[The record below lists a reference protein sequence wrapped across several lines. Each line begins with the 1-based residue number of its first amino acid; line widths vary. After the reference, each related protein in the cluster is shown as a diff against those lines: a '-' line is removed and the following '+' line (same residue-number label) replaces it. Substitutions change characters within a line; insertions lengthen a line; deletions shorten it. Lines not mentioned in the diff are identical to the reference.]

1 MAFKA
6 EQQHFPGVKPIRKR
20 ERKNERGDERKSI
33 AILFVVTI
41 LASALFYLQAE
52 APKIWERITSPRIIS
67 HLPGTYF
74 EPSPVL
80 QQIKGLTQGLSGT
93 YGVCVYRFQ
102 DSHDYGLNEKKVF
115 PAASLNK
122 LPVMIAAYQ
131 QAEEGKLDLETEYIL
146 QEADK
151 VQGAGILQSKPA
163 GTKYTYRQLI
173 EYMAQSSDNT
183 AFKVMCRVTEE
194 TTLDQATPEEI
205 GILLKKL
212 YEGELI
218 NQERRD
224 ELLQFLTN
232 TDFEDRIPKGVP
244 EGVRVAHKIGTLTGV
259 YSDAGIIFADPPAGG
274 FVLVILSEN
283 ARESEAIEV
292 LPKITQ
298 AVWEFETASP

>member
-1 MAFKA
+1 MVFKA
-6 EQQHFPGVKPIRKR
+6 EQQHFPGVKPIKKR
-20 ERKNERGDERKSI
+20 ERKERRGDDRKAI

-52 APKIWERITSPRIIS
+52 APKIWEKITAPRVIS
-67 HLPGTYF
+67 RLPEEHF
-74 EPSPVL
+74 DPSPVL
-80 QQIKGLTQGLSGT
+80 NQIKDLTQSLSGN
-93 YGVCVYRFQ
+93 YGVYVYRFK
-102 DSHDYGLNEKKVF
+102 DGRDYGLDERKVF

-131 QAEEGKLDLETEYIL
+131 LTGQGKISLETEYIL
-146 QEADK
+146 KEADK

-173 EYMAQSSDNT
+173 EFMAQSSDNT

-218 NQERRD
+218 NQEHRD
-224 ELLQFLTN
+224 ELLRFLTN
-232 TDFEDRIPKGVP
+232 TDFEDRIPKGIP
-244 EGVRVAHKIGTLTGV
+244 EGVQVAHKIGTLTGV
-259 YSDAGIIFADPPAGG
+259 YSDAGIIFAEEP
-274 FVLVILSEN
+274 FVLVIMSRD
-283 ARESEAIEV
+283 ARESEALGV
-292 LPKITQ
+292 LPKITRV
-298 AVWEFETASP
+298 VWEFETASP